1 MDILFYL
8 KQKNLIFL
16 VLVSVISFYIIRT
29 IDCCTDTFYPYI
41 YSKLGIKENE
51 MIKQKGKIMSSFP
64 FLIPVTL
71 HSFESI
77 EKDS

>member
-51 MIKQKGKIMSSFP
+51 MINYVYFSQLTGMYFNSM
-64 FLIPVTL
+64 
-71 HSFESI
+71 
-77 EKDS
+77 

>member
-16 VLVSVISFYIIRT
+16 VLVSVISFYIIKT

-51 MIKQKGKIMSSFP
+51 MINYDELSLSF
-64 FLIPVTL
+64 LAL
-71 HSFESI
+71 
-77 EKDS
+77 K

>member
-29 IDCCTDTFYPYI
+29 IDCCTDTFYPYM
-41 YSKLGIKENE
+41 YSKLGIKENK
-51 MIKQKGKIMSSFP
+51 MINYDELIKLLIKIILVSFVVIV
-64 FLIPVTL
+64 LVNYL
-71 HSFESI
+71 
-77 EKDS
+77 

>member
-51 MIKQKGKIMSSFP
+51 MIIKSEGCNKTFKI
-64 FLIPVTL
+64 
-71 HSFESI
+71 SI
-77 EKDS
+77 EEINV